1 MDRAL
6 IEREIAGL
14 LAGIGVRVERLR
26 PDARLLQDL
35 HIEGEDAVEFFA
47 AVAARFGTDLSAL
60 RADWGSHFGSEG
72 LSIPAAIPVA
82 LASVAAGAAAAL
94 AGLPAVLCAVPAAM
108 GGAAAWLAGR
118 ATGAGRSRPIRISEV
133 ADAVERGYWD
143 GTTQRTMAKRLP
155 IGLWLAALAC
165 AVTGPAARAAT
176 DPPTRQA
183 TGPDMRTSVCPA
195 SRHPIPV
202 GDPHLAGFWTA
213 AVAFDRAGHGF
224 SPLPAIGD
232 VILEQH
238 PDAGSAVIHT
248 CQPSSR
254 AYRTIHFR
262 VDRGEARW
270 IGEQQSFRS
279 GRTFEDGDAGTV
291 LEELVLDY
299 ETEPVAGFP
308 LNRLNILYRGPVT
321 EKAGPSASPSLE
333 DARLL
338 LRRWG
343 F

>member
-14 LAGIGVRVERLR
+14 LVAMGLRAERLR
-26 PDARLLQDL
+26 PEARLLQDL
-35 HIEGEDAVEFFA
+35 RVDGDDAAEFFA
-47 AVAARFGTDLSAL
+47 AIAARFGTDLSAL
-60 RADWGSHFGSEG
+60 RANWDSHFGAEG
-72 LSIPAAIPVA
+72 LSITAAAPVA
-82 LASVAAGAAAAL
+82 LASAATGAIAAL
-94 AGLPAVLCAVPAAM
+94 AGVPGVLCAVPAAM
-108 GGAAAWLAGR
+108 GGAAVWLAGG
-118 ATGAGRSRPIRISEV
+118 ATGAGRLRPIRLGEV
-133 ADAVERGYWD
+133 ADAVERGCWD

-176 DPPTRQA
+176 DPPT
-183 TGPDMRTSVCPA
+183 GPDIRTSVCPA
-195 SRHPIPV
+195 SRRPIPV
-202 GDPHLAGFWTA
+202 GDPRLAGLWSA
-213 AVAFDRAGHGF
+213 AAAFDRAGHGF
-224 SPLPAIGD
+224 SPLPATGD

-262 VDRGEARW
+262 VDRSEARW

-279 GRTFEDGDAGTV
+279 GRTFEDSDAGTV
-291 LEELVLDY
+291 LEELILDY
-299 ETEPVAGFP
+299 ETEPIAGFP

-333 DARLL
+333 QARLL